1 MRLSLNPSSAPPGR
15 FSLSPVRTSDN
26 SRSSLIA
33 SGQADVSAASALS
46 AKVSWDLSPPPQDLR
61 LPGRLFDSGEEENE
75 AASESEAEIE
85 FEGNESGIL
94 DVSEARETQGLHGQ
108 EHAYDAESDE
118 CEGCRS
124 VGEDDDSDE
133 GEFGAGPEEN
143 EGGGGCEMATVTTN
157 DDGDAAP
164 ETVEFDR
171 NTHENENGVFESLK
185 ASLAVGDPG
194 HVRIAGSFGVK
205 DDVGDERAWSSL
217 DGDSPGGTAKESVK
231 KGPEA
236 CSAAVRETL
245 EALTAGVAIL
255 EGDEFRLCTP
265 KDVEGFVSSDAGNEA
280 SLGMLS
286 VEDSGVFTP
295 ASSGRTNK
303 KEKRQRQESSG
314 GKSST
319 SCVMVTCD

>member
-1 MRLSLNPSSAPPGR
+1 MRLSLNPSSPPPGR

-33 SGQADVSAASALS
+33 SDQADVSAASALS

-85 FEGNESGIL
+85 FEGNKSGIL
-94 DVSEARETQGLHGQ
+94 DVSEARETQGVHGQ

-118 CEGCRS
+118 YEGCRS

-143 EGGGGCEMATVTTN
+143 EGGGGGCEMATVTTN
-157 DDGDAAP
+157 DNGDAAP

-171 NTHENENGVFESLK
+171 NTHDNEHGVFESLK
-185 ASLAVGDPG
+185 ASLAIGDPG

-217 DGDSPGGTAKESVK
+217 DGDSPGRTAKESVK
-231 KGPEA
+231 KVPEA
-236 CSAAVRETL
+236 CLAAVHETL
-245 EALTAGVAIL
+245 KDLTAGVAIL

-286 VEDSGVFTP
+286 MEDSSAFTP
-295 ASSGRTNK
+295 AGSGRTGK
-303 KEKRQRQESSG
+303 EEKRQRQESSR
-314 GKSST
+314 GKNST
-319 SCVMVTCD
+319 